1 MMCILLW
8 CLYLVNEFRLVVFSL
23 EAVSQIP
30 RSFQT
35 QWRGRGGF
43 RTISYGRFSVYC
55 MMRLARFFIAVG
67 LLYAGVQWLAGT
79 TSITELILNAV
90 ALSAVLQIDEMIF
103 SALMPKKIQICIQ
116 DLEAIKVRY
125 SKGRSQVESTVLLFA
140 ICLLMLWP
148 WTNNVGP
155 LSRDMLEVKRQFCGG
170 SQNFVVTDNQLQ
182 LVTVGMVT
190 GEYNSSA
197 EETASLLRY
206 SVAQHIWHEDVGTSN
221 IIKFSKDRTTFREDM
236 GMTMYQRNLHDSLC
250 LDFDEIFLTNASH
263 ELQEFYR
270 PYFFSA
276 SFEAGYPE
284 GATCEA
290 MSNLCHSIE
299 PQGRL
304 VRHVC
309 PRTCGCQDQF
319 TNPVLQ
325 VLGEGCSKKC
335 HNERTETMRFS
346 ACQDVDLN
354 SSVTLRQDWETFW
367 DTYRPLINNKLSV
380 DFDTAASLSYLTD
393 WIEYIKQVGCEG
405 LSVSTQDPVMR
416 TSWCAGS
423 VFYSPL
429 AFWCPQACGCHQ
441 VDIIPD
447 WCPRSCEG
455 CRDHSG
461 PFPDDLGVRDCAQA
475 KMLGL
480 CPLFPVQA
488 ALFCAETCEV
498 CPMLYNNGTIV

>member
-1 MMCILLW
+1 
-8 CLYLVNEFRLVVFSL
+8 
-23 EAVSQIP
+23 
-30 RSFQT
+30 
-35 QWRGRGGF
+35 
-43 RTISYGRFSVYC
+43 
-55 MMRLARFFIAVG
+55 
-67 LLYAGVQWLAGT
+67 
-79 TSITELILNAV
+79 
-90 ALSAVLQIDEMIF
+90 
-103 SALMPKKIQICIQ
+103 
-116 DLEAIKVRY
+116 
-125 SKGRSQVESTVLLFA
+125 
-140 ICLLMLWP
+140 
-148 WTNNVGP
+148 
-155 LSRDMLEVKRQFCGG
+155 MLE
-170 SQNFVVTDNQLQ
+170 
-182 LVTVGMVT
+182 VTVGMVT

-197 EETASLLRY
+197 EETASFCGGSQNFVVTDNQL
-206 SVAQHIWHEDVGTSN
+206 N

-263 ELQEFYR
+263 ELQ
-270 PYFFSA
+270 
-276 SFEAGYPE
+276 
-284 GATCEA
+284 A

-335 HNERTETMRFS
+335 HNERTEKMRFS

-354 SSVTLRQDWETFW
+354 SSATLRQDWETFW